1 MGLRPVVVGLIASA
15 ALLLMN
21 KENFGDTSIDVAKS
35 VAICLASLGTVYFT
49 KIHPILVIVM
59 AGIIGYFIF

>member
-1 MGLRPVVVGLIASA
+1 MSVIP
-15 ALLLMN
+15 
-21 KENFGDTSIDVAKS
+21 KFENTGFYGRDKFGDTSIDVIKS

-49 KIHPILVIVM
+49 KIHPILVIVV